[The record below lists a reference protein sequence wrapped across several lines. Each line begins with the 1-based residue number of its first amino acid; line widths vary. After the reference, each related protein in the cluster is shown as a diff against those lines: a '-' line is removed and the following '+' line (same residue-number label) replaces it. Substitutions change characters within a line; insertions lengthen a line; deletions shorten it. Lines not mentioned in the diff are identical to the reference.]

1 MSVQEYDTAIP
12 DAFDALE
19 AVRRL
24 SGAGPDSTIETVAEL
39 LAGTDLRDGEV
50 LCTMTSHKKPPPINH
65 KAIERFEN
73 EGGTT
78 NAGELSRK

>member
-1 MSVQEYDTAIP
+1 MSVQEYDVAP

-24 SGAGPDSTIETVAEL
+24 SGAGPDATIETVAAL

-50 LCTMTSHKKPPPINH
+50 L
-65 KAIERFEN
+65 AR
-73 EGGTT
+73 
-78 NAGELSRK
+78 